1 MLTAGPIPPNP
12 QELLG
17 SQRMEELLRRLEEEA
32 DIVVLDTPPT
42 LVVSDA
48 NVLAARASG
57 VLMVVNAGK
66 TRRAAVRQA
75 VDGLR
80 KVGANVLGCV
90 LNMVSTRGAR
100 SSYYYS
106 SYYYSHYYGDGGR
119 GTRRGLLDRLRRPGN
134 RDPQTQR
141 TGTEPE
147 EPRIREQKGTA

>member
-1 MLTAGPIPPNP
+1 
-12 QELLG
+12 
-17 SQRMEELLRRLEEEA
+17 MEELLRRLEEEA

-57 VLMVVNAGK
+57 VLLVVNTGK

-106 SYYYSHYYGDGGR
+106 SYYYSHYYGDGKPGR
-119 GTRRGLLDRLRRPGN
+119 QGLVERLRKPKRGDAQPG
-134 RDPQTQR
+134 RAGIESEDSQVTKQ
-141 TGTEPE
+141 
-147 EPRIREQKGTA
+147 QGTA

>member
-1 MLTAGPIPPNP
+1 
-12 QELLG
+12 
-17 SQRMEELLRRLEEEA
+17 MEELLRRLEEDA

-57 VLMVVNAGK
+57 VLMVVNTGK

-75 VDGLR
+75 VEGLR

-90 LNMVSTRGAR
+90 LNMVSMRGAR

-106 SYYYSHYYGDGGR
+106 SYYYSHYYRDGDRGG
-119 GTRRGLLDRLRRPGN
+119 RRGLVGRLRRLRETDTGPRPAEG
-134 RDPQTQR
+134 DLEDAQVQR
-141 TGTEPE
+141 YT
-147 EPRIREQKGTA
+147 IRELHEKH